1 MDFSAC
7 STCLQEAP
15 LRQHGARASRPGAS
29 ARRPTMAC
37 TADALANATNVCAY
51 AKSACTETGA
61 GIFGS
66 YVTLWHCTMD
76 GGWGWFLPLSAW
88 LVVLIYALGTTADVF
103 LIPQLTYLST
113 LLNLS
118 PDVAG
123 VTLLALGNGA
133 PDVFT
138 GIAVATQPGETLDFS
153 LLLSDIVGGS
163 VFMCLVEPPSH
174 LLPAA
179 SSAKPH

>member
-1 MDFSAC
+1 
-7 STCLQEAP
+7 
-15 LRQHGARASRPGAS
+15 
-29 ARRPTMAC
+29 MAC
-37 TADALANATNVCAY
+37 TADALANATDVCAY

-123 VTLLALGNGA
+123 VTLLALGN
-133 PDVFT
+133 VRS
-138 GIAVATQPGETLDFS
+138 FS
-153 LLLSDIVGGS
+153 DQ
-163 VFMCLVEPPSH
+163 
-174 LLPAA
+174 
-179 SSAKPH
+179 SAYS